1 MISPYLKEIERD
13 LSNLS
18 LEELEWLLERIES
31 KVQEKKQLSHQLAN
45 VQSMNQQLAAMAN
58 DLDIQREIA
67 SVASCKNKS
76 SNFFNCY

>member
-1 MISPYLKEIERD
+1 MISPYLQEIERD

-18 LEELEWLLERIES
+18 LEELEWLLERVES

-67 SVASCKNKS
+67 SINHEFGVTEMDGL
-76 SNFFNCY
+76 